1 MANINTKRKRK
12 AGVAGY
18 GKKRKVAVDTTRVN
32 KTPWLAKALSK
43 RSKTTT
49 ETTT

>member
-12 AGVAGY
+12 EGVAGY
-18 GKKRKVAVDTTRVN
+18 GKKRGEVIDTTRIN
-32 KTPWLAKALSK
+32 KTPWLAKS
-43 RSKTTT
+43 RSKKAKATT

>member
-12 AGVAGY
+12 EGVAGY
-18 GKKRKVAVDTTRVN
+18 GKKRNEAVNTMRIN

-43 RSKTTT
+43 KSKTTT